1 MSRSKRDFVQFLV
14 DSGALKFGD
23 FVLKSGDRSPFF
35 INLGNVDTGKKLHL
49 LGEFLADAMEQYFP
63 DADTLFGPAY
73 KGISMATAAAAEMAR
88 RGIDSGVFHDRK
100 EAKDHGE
107 GGNFIGVAPTPQSRI
122 VIIDDVMSSGGTKLQ
137 AIEAIEKV
145 FHVRPVGVLV
155 TVDRTR
161 KDADID
167 KKAMNLQAIITLK
180 DIADFLQDKGDERYI
195 TVLKFYGEEV

>member
-1 MSRSKRDFVQFLV
+1 MSRSKKDFVQFLV

-35 INLGNVDTGKKLHL
+35 INLGNVDSGKKLHL
-49 LGEFLADAMEQYFP
+49 LGEFLADAMEQDFP
-63 DADTLFGPAY
+63 DADILFGPAY
-73 KGISMATAAAAEMAR
+73 KGISMATAAAAELAR
-88 RGIDSGVFHDRK
+88 RGKDLGVFHDRK

-107 GGNFIGVAPTPQSRI
+107 GGNFIGVVPTTASRI

-145 FHVRPVGVLV
+145 YKVRPVGVLV

-161 KDADID
+161 KDADVD
-167 KKAMNLQAIITLK
+167 KKAMNLKTVISLK
-180 DIADFLQDKGDERYI
+180 DIADFLQEKGDERYK
-195 TVLKFYGEEV
+195 TVLKFYGEEA